1 MMRYRLLPILCLC
14 LCGASLIG
22 CAGPGTSIEKA
33 DPPEQVGPL
42 KEPFRVPPIADRA
55 LELTRHSVTLT
66 DGSELPYERGILTV
80 PTRRHVPDSAPL
92 SLEFYR
98 FFGPEE
104 GAGPPILRMMGGPG
118 WTGAGQR
125 VEREGWAEFYVLPLT
140 AAADL
145 VIMGQ
150 RGFGASGALD
160 CPDPQ
165 PLTLEQA
172 LSAEARAAARE
183 QSIAACREHHEAAGT
198 ELEGYSVPEMAA
210 DTVEVAKALGY
221 EKIQLLGS
229 SFGSH
234 VGMALMRMYP
244 DIVERATFNA
254 LEGPDHTFDSR
265 SGQWAAMERI
275 VTTAELATGGAE
287 ANPLR
292 AFREM
297 VEGSRDTPIDV
308 ELELTG
314 EDWEGVVESGETR
327 NVTLT
332 LGPAEL
338 TSLPFLRSTGFSF
351 RWPRWY
357 GALQDVTAGRLEREA
372 EILLWRWAHPRG
384 VGPAELQL
392 DCGSGIT
399 AARRA
404 KLLADPA
411 VDWVGAHGMLQDCA
425 WWGLADLGD
434 GFRSDFRTDI
444 PVLLIH
450 GDHDTATPIT
460 NALELLPSFTDRHVI
475 WVAGGSHGALVEAF
489 ELPGFDQRLQRWLQQ
504 GERSQL
510 PELLQ
515 VASPF

>member
-1 MMRYRLLPILCLC
+1 MKPKRLLFLVGLLFAASFPG
-14 LCGASLIG
+14 CGAPSES
-22 CAGPGTSIEKA
+22 AAP
-33 DPPEQVGPL
+33 
-42 KEPFRVPPIADRA
+42 EPFRAPPIAERS
-55 LELTRHSVTLT
+55 LELTEHTVTLT
-66 DGSELPYERGILTV
+66 DGSELRYERGILTV
-80 PTRRHVPDSAPL
+80 PTRRHVPNSTPI
-92 SLEFYR
+92 SLEFFR

-118 WTGAGQR
+118 WTGAGDRVQR
-125 VEREGWAEFYVLPLT
+125 QGWAEFYVLPLI

-150 RGFGASGALD
+150 RGFGVSGALE
-160 CPDPQ
+160 CPDPE
-165 PLTLEQA
+165 PLSLEQA
-172 LSAEARAAARE
+172 LSAAARDAARQQAIE
-183 QSIAACREHHEAAGT
+183 ACRAQQEAAGV

-210 DTVEVAKALGY
+210 DTVEVARALGY
-221 EKIQLLGS
+221 ERIQLLAS

-254 LEGPDHTFDSR
+254 LEGPDHTFDLR

-275 VTTAELATGGAE
+275 VSTAELKAGRSE
-287 ANPLR
+287 QNPLR
-292 AFREM
+292 TFREM
-297 VEGSRDTPIDV
+297 VERSREEPIRL
-308 ELELTG
+308 ELEL
-314 EDWEGVVESGETR
+314 SGEGWEEIVEPGESR
-327 NVTLT
+327 KVTLE

-338 TSLPFLRSTGFSF
+338 TSLPFLRSTSFSF

-357 GALQDVTAGRLEREA
+357 AALEDVADGRLEGEA
-372 EILLWRWAHPRG
+372 EELLWRWVHPRL

-399 AARRA
+399 AGRRA

-411 VDWVGAHGMLQDCA
+411 IDWVGSHDMLDDCA
-425 WWGLADLGD
+425 WWGNADLGD

-450 GDHDTATPIT
+450 GDHDTSTPIS
-460 NALELLPSFTDRHVI
+460 NAVELLPSFTDRHVI

-489 ELPGFDQRLQRWLQQ
+489 EEPGFDRRLQRWLQA
-504 GERSQL
+504 GDRSEL
-510 PELLQ
+510 PDLLS

>member
-1 MMRYRLLPILCLC
+1 MMMNRLLPILCLC
-14 LCGASLIG
+14 TCAAGLIG
-22 CAGPGTSIEKA
+22 CDAPGDRGE
-33 DPPEQVGPL
+33 PES
-42 KEPFRVPPIADRA
+42 FRVPPIAERA
-55 LELTRHSVTLT
+55 LELTEHTVTLT
-66 DGSELPYERGILTV
+66 DGSELRYQRGLLTV
-80 PTRRHVPDSAPL
+80 PTRRHVPGSAPI

-125 VEREGWAEFYVLPLT
+125 VEREGWAEFYVLPLA

-145 VIMGQ
+145 VVMGQ
-150 RGFGASGALD
+150 RGFGVSGALD
-160 CPDPQ
+160 CADPE

-172 LSAEARAAARE
+172 LSPEARAAARE
-183 QSIAACREHHEAAGT
+183 QSIKACREQQEAAGV

-210 DTVEVAKALGY
+210 DTVEVARALGY

-234 VGMALMRMYP
+234 VGMALIRMYP
-244 DIVERATFNA
+244 DIVARATFNA
-254 LEGPDHTFDSR
+254 LEGPDHTFDLR
-265 SGQWAAMERI
+265 SGQWTAMERI
-275 VTTAELATGGAE
+275 ATTAERSAGGSE
-287 ANPLR
+287 RDPLR
-292 AFREM
+292 AFREL
-297 VEGSRDTPIDV
+297 VERSREEPIELD
-308 ELELTG
+308 LELSG
-314 EDWEGVVESGETR
+314 EDWEGMVEPGESR
-327 NVTLT
+327 NVILT

-372 EILLWRWAHPRG
+372 EILLWRWAHPRAP
-384 VGPAELQL
+384 GPAELQL

-404 KLLADPA
+404 TLLADPA
-411 VDWVGAHGMLQDCA
+411 IAWVGTHGMMQDCA
-425 WWGLADLGD
+425 WWGRADLGD
-434 GFRSDFRTDI
+434 GFRSGFRTDI

-450 GDHDTATPIT
+450 GDHDTSTPIT
-460 NALELLPSFTDRHVI
+460 NALELLPSFTDRYVM

-489 ELPGFDQRLQRWLQQ
+489 EVPGFDRMLQRWLQQ
-504 GERSQL
+504 GDRSEL
-510 PELLQ
+510 PELLN